1 MKTDSNPFGGIK
13 VIRTKNGKMI
23 IHTPVGPIDPVF
35 NSILGGYGWG
45 FTASQM
51 NQATHYCGGHANLRA
66 AVDALQADALKRILD
81 SCLKLAD
88 GIR

>member
-13 VIRTKNGKMI
+13 VIRTKNGKTI

-45 FTASQM
+45 FTAS
-51 NQATHYCGGHANLRA
+51 
-66 AVDALQADALKRILD
+66 
-81 SCLKLAD
+81 
-88 GIR
+88 